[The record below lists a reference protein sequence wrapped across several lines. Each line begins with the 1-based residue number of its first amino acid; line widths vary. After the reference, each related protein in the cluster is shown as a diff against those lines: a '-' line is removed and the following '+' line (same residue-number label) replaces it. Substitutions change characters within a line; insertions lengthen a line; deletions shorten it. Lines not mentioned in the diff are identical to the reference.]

1 MSSGNSLK
9 NAENILSQQPSSN
22 QQQQQQQFQSHDIG
36 IRIQKKLLGR
46 MMSNKTMAKTLI
58 DSDSARLMDNLHRLC
73 KLYCRQE
80 NLSASKETAD
90 KVVKY
95 LMKITI
101 KVAILIMNHQLDND
115 EMFRMTKIQRSI
127 RSILMTI
134 VSFHEVDFSYDC
146 QYLQKQMQTCCTE
159 LKQLIRSHLSDK
171 SQRRIDFV
179 FDFLG
184 CSEFL
189 DRFFTTT
196 DPNDGTWFELK
207 SSIVKDINHLLERK
221 N

>member
-58 DSDSARLMDNLHRLC
+58 DSDSARLMDNLHKLC

-95 LMKITI
+95 LMKVNLFEFVDILNNSNTI
-101 KVAILIMNHQLDND
+101 R
-115 EMFRMTKIQRSI
+115 FR
-127 RSILMTI
+127 
-134 VSFHEVDFSYDC
+134 
-146 QYLQKQMQTCCTE
+146 
-159 LKQLIRSHLSDK
+159 
-171 SQRRIDFV
+171 
-179 FDFLG
+179 
-184 CSEFL
+184 
-189 DRFFTTT
+189 
-196 DPNDGTWFELK
+196 
-207 SSIVKDINHLLERK
+207 
-221 N
+221 